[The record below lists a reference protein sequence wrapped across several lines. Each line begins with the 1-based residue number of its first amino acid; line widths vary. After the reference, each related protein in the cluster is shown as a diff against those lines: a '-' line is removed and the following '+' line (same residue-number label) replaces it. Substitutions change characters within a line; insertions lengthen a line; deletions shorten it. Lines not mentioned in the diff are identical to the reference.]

1 MSHIETYFLDLI
13 RGKKHGFIPNFF
25 RAILHI
31 FSWIYGFFATLRN
44 WAYDHGWVRKYT
56 PPVPVIIS
64 VGNIVAGGTGKTPV
78 TLMLAQELHQIAPL
92 AILSRGY
99 RSKAESLSM
108 PVTLSR
114 GQGPLHPASYCG
126 DEPYMLSMNVPK
138 AMVIVGKDRYQAS
151 NMAAKAGALLILL
164 DDGMQHRGL
173 SRDFEVVVIDALD
186 PFGLGYFLPRGLL
199 REGLG
204 ALSRADLVVLNHVKD
219 HQHYHTVCQKI
230 GCYTSAPVVAT
241 KTEVSKIFDLKEC
254 AVQEGLQGKKVGV
267 FCGIAHP
274 EYFQKTIL
282 AEGAEIVGD
291 YFIADH
297 KEFDLEELE
306 RFAQESKAKG
316 AECLVCTEKD
326 RVKLAESVELSLPIL
341 WIRMKLGIVEGKSA
355 WDAFV
360 SRAKA
365 DLSLHL

>member
-13 RGKKHGFIPNFF
+13 RGKKQGPFACLF
-25 RAILHI
+25 RAILRI
-31 FSWIYGFFATLRN
+31 FSWFYGLFVGARN
-44 WAYDHGWVRKYT
+44 WAYDHGWARKYT
-56 PPVPVIIS
+56 PPVPVVIS

-78 TLMLAQELHQIAPL
+78 TLMLAQELHQVAPL

-99 RSKAESLSM
+99 RSKAENLST

-138 AMVIVGKDRYQAS
+138 ALVFVGKDRYKAS

-164 DDGMQHRGL
+164 DDGMQHRSL

-204 ALSRADLVVLNHVKD
+204 ALSRADLIVLNHVKD
-219 HQHYHTVCQKI
+219 HQHYQALCQKI
-230 GCYTSAPVVAT
+230 GCYTCAPVVAT
-241 KTEVSKIFDLKEC
+241 KTEVAEIYDLKD
-254 AVQEGLQGKKVGV
+254 QPHKQPLSGIKVGI

-274 EYFQKTIL
+274 DYFAKTVRTQ
-282 AEGAEIVGD
+282 EAEIVGE

-297 KEFDLEELE
+297 KEFDLEDLN
-306 RFAQESKAKG
+306 RFAQKCKENG
-316 AECLVCTEKD
+316 AEYLVCTEKD
-326 RVKLAESVELSLPIL
+326 RVKLAEAVELSLPIL
-341 WIRMKLGIVEGKSA
+341 WIRMRLGIVEGKSA
-355 WDAFV
+355 WDAFIG
-360 SRAKA
+360 RAKA
-365 DLSLHL
+365 NLSLHL